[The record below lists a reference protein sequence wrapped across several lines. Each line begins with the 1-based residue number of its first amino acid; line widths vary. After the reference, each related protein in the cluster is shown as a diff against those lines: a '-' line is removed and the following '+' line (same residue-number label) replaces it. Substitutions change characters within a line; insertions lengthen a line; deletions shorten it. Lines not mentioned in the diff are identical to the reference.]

1 MVVEVGE
8 TRSEVNADEIVL
20 NEAVDIDD
28 SDSVAK
34 LDAGDKH
41 EDNYDD
47 GVD

>member
-20 NEAVDIDD
+20 NETVDIDD
-28 SDSVAK
+28 SDSVKK
-34 LDAGDKH
+34 LNAGDKH
-41 EDNYDD
+41 KDNYDD